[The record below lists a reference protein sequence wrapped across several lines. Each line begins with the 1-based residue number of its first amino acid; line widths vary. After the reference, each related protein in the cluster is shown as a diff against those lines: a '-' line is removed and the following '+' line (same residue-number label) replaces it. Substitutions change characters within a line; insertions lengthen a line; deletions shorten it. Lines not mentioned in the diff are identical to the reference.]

1 MLYSVLDNAALA
13 LDSRMCIHPYVQRLR
28 LCSTSR
34 GACQGMH
41 TPTHPCQGLRTPTH
55 TCQGLR
61 TPTHTKIRDVAVNA
75 AKIRDVAVMKIR
87 DEAVNAAMEGIP
99 RPSCN
104 NDSSGIT
111 QGEGL
116 F

>member
-1 MLYSVLDNAALA
+1 M
-13 LDSRMCIHPYVQRLR
+13 
-28 LCSTSR
+28 
-34 GACQGMH
+34 
-41 TPTHPCQGLRTPTH
+41 
-55 TCQGLR
+55 R

-87 DEAVNAAMEGIP
+87 DVAVNAAMEGIP